1 MTVLKIGIDNG
12 NYNTKSS
19 ERMLYA
25 SGFAVSDREFITSD
39 MQLFYE
45 EAYYA
50 IGGKRMSFQQEKTKE
65 DDTFILT
72 LPAIA
77 NAMRMVGTSAAD
89 ILLGVGLPI
98 DIYGTQKSVFRQYFL
113 REDICF
119 RFEDADY
126 RCRIADCKV
135 FAQGHAALCKY
146 YQQLKEYNNIT
157 LVDIG
162 GYTVDILTL
171 HDFKVDR
178 GSCVSLRMGTITL
191 FNDIR
196 GELQQE
202 NVILSDALI
211 ADAMQGRIQHA
222 EKEKIQMIVERRMQR
237 YVKELLNALRERGL
251 DLKLPVVFAGGGAEL
266 LGQRLHNRE
275 INTIVILDR
284 FANAEGYKLLL
295 G

>member
-1 MTVLKIGIDNG
+1 MVLKIGIDNG

-25 SGFAVSDREFITSD
+25 SGFTTSDREFITSD

-45 EAYYA
+45 GSYYA
-50 IGGKRMSFQQEKTKE
+50 IGGKRMNFQQDKTKE

-77 NAMRMVGTSAAD
+77 NAMRLAGSCSAEV
-89 ILLGVGLPI
+89 ILGVGLPI
-98 DIYGTQKSVFRQYFL
+98 DIYGAQKEAFRQHFL
-113 REDICF
+113 REDIRFC
-119 RFEDADY
+119 FEDTDY
-126 RCRIADCKV
+126 HYRITDCKV
-135 FAQGHAALCKY
+135 FAQGHAALCRY

-162 GYTVDILTL
+162 GYTGDILTL

-178 GSCVSLRMGTITL
+178 GSCASLRMGTITL

-202 NVILSDALI
+202 NIILSDALI
-211 ADAMQGRIQHA
+211 ADTMQGRIQHS
-222 EKEKIQMIVERRMQR
+222 EKEKIRVIVERRMQR
-237 YVKELLNALRERGL
+237 YMKELLNALRERGL
-251 DLKLPVVFAGGGAEL
+251 DLKLPIVFAGGGAEL
-266 LGQRLHNRE
+266 LGHRLHSQD